1 MSELSKSFYPKLKL
15 CDNVLLGVVQ
25 MQQISTQRIRTLD
38 LIRGVAVLGILII
51 NFQDMAFPEDLV
63 LAFHVTDPDKGLNYW
78 FGIIA
83 EIFIAGKFR
92 GIFTL
97 LFGVSSIIIYIKIIQ
112 NTKENIVV
120 GIYFYRL
127 LWLLV
132 FGLVNAY
139 LFLWWGDVLFKY
151 AILGVLLFAF
161 QRARFWIL
169 TATALTCLAVLT
181 IQPFAEY
188 RELVN
193 LQQKSNYVQ
202 YKQQSGQPLTSGDL
216 NNLEQWK
223 ETIEDIQPRTESIER
238 ESQIKTGSFIGL
250 FRYNLHSAF
259 EEQTYIFYKE
269 DVWDMLLFMILGI
282 MLFRLGFFDERRK
295 QTLHLTTAFF
305 GVGIGLVVHSWMILG
320 IYENPLDPV
329 RLQFFLIFSNL
340 GRLPFVVGY
349 LSLII
354 LVFRPGIFR
363 PIGDWMVAVGRMA
376 LSNYLIS
383 SIIGAFVF
391 YGFGLALFNQLSRMQ
406 VLFVI
411 IVVWIGQIVFSV
423 IWMKR
428 FHYGPFEWLW
438 RSLTYF
444 KAQPLWRRVCK

>member
-1 MSELSKSFYPKLKL
+1 
-15 CDNVLLGVVQ
+15 
-25 MQQISTQRIRTLD
+25 
-38 LIRGVAVLGILII
+38 
-51 NFQDMAFPEDLV
+51 
-63 LAFHVTDPDKGLNYW
+63 VTDPDKGLNYW
-78 FGIIA
+78 FGIVA
-83 EIFIAGKFR
+83 EILIAGKFR
-92 GIFTL
+92 GIFTV
-97 LFGVSSIIIYIKIIQ
+97 LFGVSSYIMYKKITIKHQ
-112 NTKENIVV
+112 RYDSFK
-120 GIYFYRL
+120 IYFYRL
-127 LWLLV
+127 IWLLII
-132 FGLVNAY
+132 GLINAY

-151 AILGVLLFAF
+151 ALLGVLLFAF
-161 QRARFWIL
+161 WRTHYWVL
-169 TATALTCLAVLT
+169 TATALTCLTVLT

-188 RELVN
+188 HELVN

-202 YKQQSGQPLTSGDL
+202 YKQQSGQPLTPSDL

-223 ETIEDIQPRTESIER
+223 EAIEDIQPRTDSIER

-269 DVWDMLLFMILGI
+269 DLWDMLLFMILGI
-282 MLFRLGFFDERRK
+282 MLFRLGFFNERKK

-305 GVGIGLVVHSWMILG
+305 GVDIGLVVHSWMILG

-354 LVFRPGIFR
+354 LVFRPGIFQ

-391 YGFGLALFNQLSRMQ
+391 YGFGLALFNQLSRLQ

-411 IVVWIGQIVFSV
+411 IVVWIGQVVFSV

-444 KAQPLWRRVCK
+444 KAQPLLRSVFK

>member
-1 MSELSKSFYPKLKL
+1 
-15 CDNVLLGVVQ
+15 
-25 MQQISTQRIRTLD
+25 MQQTSIQRIRTID
-38 LIRGVAVLGILII
+38 AIRGVAVLGILII
-51 NFQDMAFPEDLV
+51 NFQDMAVPEDLV
-63 LAFHVTDPDKGLNYW
+63 LAFHATDPDKGSNYW
-78 FGIIA
+78 FGIIS

-97 LFGVSSIIIYIKIIQ
+97 IFGVSSSIIYVKITE
-112 NTKENIVV
+112 NTQGNTVV

-127 LWLLV
+127 FWLLV

-139 LFLWWGDVLFKY
+139 LFLWWGDVLIKY

-161 QRARFWIL
+161 QRAPFWIL

-181 IQPFAEY
+181 IQPAAEY

-193 LQQKSNYVQ
+193 LQQKSTAAQ
-202 YKQQSGQPLTSGDL
+202 YKQQSGHPLTPGDL
-216 NNLEQWK
+216 NTLEQWK
-223 ETIEDIQPRTESIER
+223 EALEDIQPRTDSIER

-250 FRYNLHSAF
+250 FRYNLRSAF

-282 MLFRLGFFDERRK
+282 MLFRLGFFNERRK

-305 GVGIGLVVHSWMILG
+305 GVGIGLVIHSWMILG

-349 LSLII
+349 ISLII

-391 YGFGLALFNQLSRMQ
+391 YGFGLALFNQLNRLQ

-411 IVVWIGQIVFSV
+411 IVLWIAQVVFSV

-428 FHYGPFEWLW
+428 FHYGPTEWGW

-444 KAQPLWRRVCK
+444 KAHPLWRRICK

>member
-1 MSELSKSFYPKLKL
+1 M
-15 CDNVLLGVVQ
+15 
-25 MQQISTQRIRTLD
+25 
-38 LIRGVAVLGILII
+38 LI
-51 NFQDMAFPEDLV
+51 
-63 LAFHVTDPDKGLNYW
+63 
-78 FGIIA
+78 
-83 EIFIAGKFR
+83 
-92 GIFTL
+92 
-97 LFGVSSIIIYIKIIQ
+97 
-112 NTKENIVV
+112 
-120 GIYFYRL
+120 
-127 LWLLV
+127 
-132 FGLVNAY
+132 
-139 LFLWWGDVLFKY
+139 KY

-161 QRARFWIL
+161 QRAPFWIL
-169 TATALTCLAVLT
+169 IATALTCLALLT
-181 IQPFAEY
+181 IQPAAEY

-193 LQQKSNYVQ
+193 LQQKSTAAQ
-202 YKQQSGQPLTSGDL
+202 YKQQSGHPLTPGDL
-216 NNLEQWK
+216 NTLEQWK
-223 ETIEDIQPRTESIER
+223 EALEDIQPRTDSIER

-282 MLFRLGFFDERRK
+282 MLFRLGFFNERRK

-305 GVGIGLVVHSWMILG
+305 GVGIGLVIHSWMILG

-391 YGFGLALFNQLSRMQ
+391 YGFGLALFNQLSRLQ

-411 IVVWIGQIVFSV
+411 IVVWIGQVVFSV
-423 IWMKR
+423 IWIKR